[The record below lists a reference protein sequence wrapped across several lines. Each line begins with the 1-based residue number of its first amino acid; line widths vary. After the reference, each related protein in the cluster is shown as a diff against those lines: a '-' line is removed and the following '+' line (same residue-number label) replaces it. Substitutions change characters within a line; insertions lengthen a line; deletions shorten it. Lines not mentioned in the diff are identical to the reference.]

1 MEKQP
6 YRVLQVVTIMNRGG
20 IETMIMNHYRA
31 IDRTKIQFDFLVH
44 RQERGDYDDE
54 IVQLGGRIYRAFPI
68 RPWKYIQYFKWLN
81 IFFKDNNSYIAIHS
95 HIQENSG
102 LVFKI
107 ASKYNLNNLIAN
119 SHIATLGVD
128 YKYLFRQ
135 YGRILTNKYS
145 TTKLACGVKAGKFLY
160 GNKTEFII
168 LKNAIKSEEFSFDLK
183 KREYIR
189 KQLGINENFVIG
201 NISRFCTQKNHSF
214 IIDIFEEIYKINSS
228 AKLLL
233 IGDGPLKADIIE
245 KVKNKSIYE
254 NIIFMGIRSDI
265 PDLLQAIDVILF
277 PSLFEG
283 LPVSII
289 ESQAAG
295 LPCVLSD
302 TIDPDVKITPN
313 VDFVSLKAPTS
324 NWCDSVISKQ
334 SFKRTSTQEYIIS
347 SGYDLSTSI
356 NKLTQIYFQALKI

>member
-254 NIIFMGIRSDI
+254 NVIFMGIRSDI

-295 LPCVLSD
+295 LPCILSD
-302 TIDPDVKITPN
+302 TIDNETAI
-313 VDFVSLKAPTS
+313 TS
-324 NWCDSVISKQ
+324 NVEFHSLNAPISEWTNAILNKKN
-334 SFKRTSTQEYIIS
+334 FKRVDTSSNIIDA
-347 SGYDLSTSI
+347 GYDVIQNT
-356 NKLTQIYFQALKI
+356 KLLYRLYTQKE